1 MASDSQ
7 ALEIGTI
14 IEISKRFLSRN
25 SYIYIYI
32 YVFFILFLIVS
43 LYMFS
48 YILYIIFVIIRRYL
62 IEERN

>member
-25 SYIYIYI
+25 SYIYIY
-32 YVFFILFLIVS
+32 VFFISILIVS